1 MNENKQLPSVVVPWV
16 IMVHC
21 LLFHHRQ
28 GDQVDSHLPRCHSN
42 PPIRPVCGGDSE
54 FV

>member
-28 GDQVDSHLPRCHSN
+28 RDQVDSHRPRCHRN
-42 PPIRPVCGGDSE
+42 PPFRPVCGGDSE